1 MWADICP
8 RCEKAAWTRPEPS
21 QAQRRA
27 DADSACPAKMQT
39 MGKALTADDI
49 LPLVVSLPAQERARL
64 LRLIA
69 SQQGSDASIY
79 TTMPAS
85 RDEFSADDEPLT
97 WDAEGWE
104 DPD

>member
-1 MWADICP
+1 M
-8 RCEKAAWTRPEPS
+8 
-21 QAQRRA
+21 
-27 DADSACPAKMQT
+27 PAKIQT

-49 LPLVVSLPAQERARL
+49 LPLVVSLPAPERARL

-69 SQQGSDASIY
+69 SQPGYSASIY